1 MRADEIMTTNVAT
14 ISTASSVHHAIETM
28 VTKGLSGLPVIDD
41 DGAVA
46 GMLTEG
52 DLLRRIELGTGR
64 GVAAAE
70 SALVDLDR
78 YIRGNSW
85 RISDLMSTEVFTVG
99 RDAPIGAV
107 AELMFKHKIKR
118 VPVVQNGVLVG
129 IISRVDLLRAI
140 VDVPGEGTVRG
151 DEALAVAIRARL
163 RSDLGLDPERIKVS
177 VEACHVVLE
186 GKVKS
191 EMERRAIKVLMENI
205 NGVEG
210 YRDRLVV
217 DPQGS

>member
-1 MRADEIMTTNVAT
+1 MRAEEIMTTSVAT
-14 ISTASSVHHAIETM
+14 ISTASSVRHAIETM
-28 VTKGLSGLPVIDD
+28 VTRGLSGLPVIDD
-41 DGAVA
+41 DGAVV

-52 DLLRRIELGTGR
+52 DLLRRIELGKGR
-64 GVAAAE
+64 GTAAAE
-70 SALVDLDR
+70 SALIDLDR
-78 YIRGNSW
+78 YIRSNSW
-85 RISDLMSTEVFTVG
+85 RISDLMSTKVVTVD

-107 AELMFKHKIKR
+107 AELMFNHKIKR
-118 VPVVQNGVLVG
+118 VPIVENGALVG

-163 RSDLGLDPERIKVS
+163 RADLGLDPEKIRVT
-177 VEACHVVLE
+177 VEACHAVLE

-191 EMERRAIKVLMENI
+191 ELERRAIKVLMENVH
-205 NGVEG
+205 GVES
-210 YRDRLVV
+210 YVDRLAV

>member
-14 ISTASSVHHAIETM
+14 ISTASSVRHAIETM

-52 DLLRRIELGTGR
+52 DLLRRVELGKGR
-64 GVAAAE
+64 GTGAAE

-78 YIRGNSW
+78 YIRSNSW
-85 RISDLMSTEVFTVG
+85 RIADLMSTEVFTVG

-107 AELMFKHKIKR
+107 AELMFNHKIKR
-118 VPVVQNGVLVG
+118 VPVVENGALVG

-140 VDVPGEGTVRG
+140 VDVPGDGAVRG
-151 DEALAVAIRARL
+151 DEPLAVAIRARL
-163 RSDLGLDPERIKVS
+163 RSDLGLDLRNITVT
-177 VEACHVVLE
+177 VEACHAVLE
-186 GKVKS
+186 GKLKS
-191 EMERRAIKVLMENI
+191 ELERRAIKVLMENI
-205 NGVEG
+205 NGVES
-210 YRDRLVV
+210 YVDRLVV
-217 DPQGS
+217 EKEI

>member
-14 ISTASSVHHAIETM
+14 ISTASSVRHAIETM

-52 DLLRRIELGTGR
+52 DLLRRVELGKGGGTG
-64 GVAAAE
+64 AAE

-78 YIRGNSW
+78 YIRSNSW
-85 RISDLMSTEVFTVG
+85 RITDLMSTEVVTVG

-107 AELMFKHKIKR
+107 AELMFEHKIKR
-118 VPVVQNGVLVG
+118 VPVVDNGTLVG

-140 VDVPGEGTVRG
+140 VDVPGEGAVRG

-163 RSDLGLDPERIKVS
+163 RSDLGLDLRNITVT
-177 VEACHVVLE
+177 VEACRAVLE
-186 GKVKS
+186 GKLKS
-191 EMERRAIKVLMENI
+191 ELERRAIKVLMENI
-205 NGVEG
+205 NGVES
-210 YRDRLVV
+210 YVDRLVV
-217 DPQGS
+217 EQEI